1 MSKQEKLFSI
11 NSEYFAL
18 SLFVVLVENNFIFKK
33 SLLFIKKSS
42 IAFSLIHLT
51 SLNEKYFNPFLKYS
65 ANNKE
70 QFSKDKSTK
79 LLAPYIFKP
88 DIYIEETKQDFI
100 EGKDTV
106 LNFALKHFKTQKSL

>member
-1 MSKQEKLFSI
+1 MHI
-11 NSEYFAL
+11 CTL
-18 SLFVVLVENNFIFKK
+18 SY
-33 SLLFIKKSS
+33 
-42 IAFSLIHLT
+42 
-51 SLNEKYFNPFLKYS
+51 NEHGISRFLKYS

-70 QFSKDKSTK
+70 QFSKDKSTE